1 MYLLTP
7 EGPPPACE
15 SSAICGD
22 CVLGNH
28 STTLKRVHLM
38 KKVDEGIISTVKCR
52 KLKLYSVNRCIV
64 YPISQEIHYNPTI
77 PFNSVT
83 FVHDN
88 GTSNLFV
95 L

>member
-1 MYLLTP
+1 
-7 EGPPPACE
+7 
-15 SSAICGD
+15 
-22 CVLGNH
+22 
-28 STTLKRVHLM
+28 M

-52 KLKLYSVNRCIV
+52 KLKLYSVNQCIV

-77 PFNSVT
+77 SFNSET

-88 GTSNLFV
+88 GTSDLFV